1 MIESGLSSL
10 LLTETESFLNG
21 IFEVEETVGK
31 RFLRHPLTKCRL
43 FKNLQECANPLVDR
57 LKSSNTRK
65 ETTARKVT
73 DISYD
78 FIQIFDCGLGTE
90 RPEHVLWLHRKLR
103 AD

>member
-43 FKNLQECANPLVDR
+43 FRNLQECANPLVDR
-57 LKSSNTRK
+57 LKSSSTRK
-65 ETTARKVT
+65 ETTAGK
-73 DISYD
+73 D
-78 FIQIFDCGLGTE
+78 FIQNFDSGLGTE